1 MDSVKRGGRKECVET
16 NFKDSIK
23 HKRKGLQHVGETY
36 CDVWFGDSG
45 TDVKTGGG
53 RGEAVKI
60 FTWSD
65 QDRQGM
71 WRERLVYVVMDDM

>member
-1 MDSVKRGGRKECVET
+1 M
-16 NFKDSIK
+16 
-23 HKRKGLQHVGETY
+23 
-36 CDVWFGDSG
+36 WFGDSG